1 MCIRDRASG
10 ALTRDQVGSALA
22 RVQEAFREVGEP
34 SEVSSYITAFNR
46 SAAGI
51 SGCNLEVTGPGDGN
65 LWTY

>member
-1 MCIRDRASG
+1 M
-10 ALTRDQVGSALA
+10 GSALA

-51 SGCNLEVTGPGDGN
+51 RGCNLEVTGPGDGN